1 MGTHKD
7 RPPTYGVITYR
18 TTSAALHSERILTR
32 AGLSVRVI
40 DVPRSLST
48 DCCQGVRI
56 AWEAREA
63 AARALEEAGVPYVAI
78 LSWPK

>member
-1 MGTHKD
+1 MTARDD
-7 RPPTYGVITYR
+7 RPPTYGVVTYR

-48 DCCQGVRI
+48 DCCQGLRI
-56 AWEAREA
+56 AWQDREA
-63 AARALEEAGVPYVAI
+63 AARALDEAGVPYVAI
-78 LSWPK
+78 LRWPS

>member
-56 AWEAREA
+56 AWADRETAAHALDEAC
-63 AARALEEAGVPYVAI
+63 VPYVAI
-78 LSWPK
+78 LRWPR